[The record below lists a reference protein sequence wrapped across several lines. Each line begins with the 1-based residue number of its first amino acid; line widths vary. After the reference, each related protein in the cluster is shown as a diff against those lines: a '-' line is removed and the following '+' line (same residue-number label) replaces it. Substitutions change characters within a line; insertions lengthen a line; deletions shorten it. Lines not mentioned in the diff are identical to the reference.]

1 MTPMS
6 HTSQRW
12 WFSFM
17 IRWSVRG
24 PPFSIYRRGISRI
37 SPQAV
42 TCIPLSRVSE
52 YNLFQTLQCAD
63 PASGPHSLFLLQLP
77 SHRHRRPDRPRHRHQ
92 RPAPPRPCS
101 PRTLGPPSHS
111 ATPYSPSGN
120 PFARSVA
127 SSPKCGPFAVISRTP
142 ATRLRVFR

>member
-6 HTSQRW
+6 HKSQRW

-17 IRWSVRG
+17 IWWSVHS

-52 YNLFQTLQCAD
+52 YNLFQTLQCTD
-63 PASGPHSLFLLQLP
+63 PVSGPHSLFLFQLP
-77 SHRHRRPDRPRHRHQ
+77 SHPRRCPARSRPRQ
-92 RPAPPRPCS
+92 RCPVPFRLRQPRSLAPLPYS
-101 PRTLGPPSHS
+101 S
-111 ATPYSPSGN
+111 TPYSPSGN

-127 SSPKCGPFAVISRTP
+127 SSPKCGPITFVSRTP